1 MNAVAPSVMPILATP
16 LGVATIA
23 DAAEFNGALC
33 ALFTQRA
40 GSGRGLG
47 RGDPLRI
54 CGTDDLMEWPEA
66 PVRRLAGGIIDAVY
80 QFVGSVSQISGPQL
94 RACKLE
100 TRAWFTL
107 IRPNGRVPAANY
119 PLTTWCA
126 IYCAAAPPPVDERAD
141 SGNVR
146 LYETRLSTTFQDASN
161 AVMRIPYSQ
170 AHYAWRPA
178 AGQLVI
184 FPGSLTHEVAPLRA
198 AGELLL
204 VTARFRFVGSGQQ
217 GLSRW

>member
-1 MNAVAPSVMPILATP
+1 MNAVAPTVMPILATP
-16 LGVATIA
+16 LGVATIPEA
-23 DAAEFNGALC
+23 SQFNGALC

-40 GSGRGLG
+40 AAGSGTG
-47 RGDPLRI
+47 RGNPLRS
-54 CGTDDLMEWPEA
+54 CGTDDLMEWPEE
-66 PVRRLAGGIIDAVY
+66 PVRRLRSAMVGAVY
-80 QFVGSVSQISGPQL
+80 QFVGSVSEIAEHQL

-100 TRAWFTL
+100 ARAWFTL

-119 PLTTWCA
+119 PLTTWCV
-126 IYCAAAPPPVDERAD
+126 IYCVAAPPPVDERAD
-141 SGNVR
+141 SGIVR
-146 LYETRLSTTFQDASN
+146 LYESRLGTSFQDATN
-161 AVMRIPYSQ
+161 AAMRIPYSQ

-198 AGELLL
+198 ASELVL

-217 GLSRW
+217 GFSRW

>member
-1 MNAVAPSVMPILATP
+1 MNAVVPNVMPILATP
-16 LGVATIA
+16 LGVATIP

-33 ALFTQRA
+33 ELFARRA
-40 GSGRGLG
+40 VSGHGLG
-47 RGDPLRI
+47 QGDPLRVR
-54 CGTDDLMEWPEA
+54 GSDDLMEWQDA
-66 PVRRLAGGIIDAVY
+66 PVRRLVSAIVAAVY
-80 QFVGSVSQISGPQL
+80 QFVGRVSEITEPQL

-100 TRAWFTL
+100 SRAWFTL
-107 IRPNGRVPAANY
+107 IRSNGRVPATNY
-119 PLTTWCA
+119 PLTAWCA
-126 IYCAAAPPPVDERAD
+126 IYCVAAPPLVEGRAD
-141 SGNVR
+141 SGFVR

-170 AHYAWRPA
+170 AHYTWRPT

-184 FPGSLTHEVAPLRA
+184 FPGSLTHEVAPLRV

-204 VTARFRFVGSGQQ
+204 VTARFRFVGSDQQ

>member
-1 MNAVAPSVMPILATP
+1 MNAVAHTVMPILATP
-16 LGVATIA
+16 LGVATIP

-33 ALFTQRA
+33 DLFTQRA
-40 GSGRGLG
+40 AAGSGAG
-47 RGDPLRI
+47 RADPLRF
-54 CGTDDLMEWPEA
+54 CGSDDLMEWPEV
-66 PVRRLAGGIIDAVY
+66 PVRRLASAMAGAIY
-80 QFVGSVSQISGPQL
+80 QFVGSVSEIAEPQL

-126 IYCAAAPPPVDERAD
+126 IYCVAAPAAVDERAD
-141 SGNVR
+141 SGIVR
-146 LYETRLSTTFQDASN
+146 LYESRLSTSFQDASN

-170 AHYAWRPA
+170 AHYSWRPA

-184 FPGSLTHEVAPLRA
+184 FPASLTHEVAPLRA
-198 AGELLL
+198 ARELVL

-217 GLSRW
+217 GFSRW

>member
-1 MNAVAPSVMPILATP
+1 MNAVAPTVMPILATP

-23 DAAEFNGALC
+23 EAAEFNGALC
-33 ALFTQRA
+33 ELFMQRA
-40 GSGRGLG
+40 ASGHGLG
-47 RGDPLRI
+47 PGDPLRT
-54 CGTDDLMEWPEA
+54 CSTDDLMEWPEA
-66 PVRRLAGGIIDAVY
+66 PVQRLAKGVVGAVY
-80 QFVGSVSQISGPQL
+80 QFVASVSQISEPQL

-107 IRPNGRVPAANY
+107 IRTNGRVPAANY
-119 PLTTWCA
+119 PLTAWCV
-126 IYCAAAPPPVDERAD
+126 IYCAAAPPPVEERAD
-141 SGNVR
+141 SGIVR
-146 LYETRLSTTFQDASN
+146 LYETRLSTSFQDASN

-170 AHYAWRPA
+170 AHYAWRPT

-198 AGELLL
+198 ADGLLL
-204 VTARFRFVGSGQQ
+204 VTARLRFVGSDQQ

>member
-1 MNAVAPSVMPILATP
+1 MNAVAPTVMPILATP
-16 LGVATIA
+16 LGVATIP

-33 ALFTQRA
+33 ELFTRRA
-40 GSGRGLG
+40 ASGHGLG
-47 RGDPLRI
+47 PGDPLRI
-54 CGTDDLMEWPEA
+54 RSSDDLMEWPDA
-66 PVRRLAGGIIDAVY
+66 PVRRLASAFAGAIY
-80 QFVGSVSQISGPQL
+80 QFVGSVSQISEPQL
-94 RACKLE
+94 RACRLE
-100 TRAWFTL
+100 SRAWFTL
-107 IRPNGRVPAANY
+107 IRSNGRVPAANY

-126 IYCAAAPPPVDERAD
+126 IYCVAAPPPVDERAD
-141 SGNVR
+141 SGVVR
-146 LYETRLSTTFQDASN
+146 LYESRLSTTFQDASN

-170 AHYAWRPA
+170 AHYAWPPA

-198 AGELLL
+198 AGELVL

>member
-1 MNAVAPSVMPILATP
+1 MNAVAPIVMPILATP
-16 LGVATIA
+16 LGVATIP
-23 DAAEFNGALC
+23 DAAEFNGAVC
-33 ALFTQRA
+33 ELFTRRA
-40 GSGRGLG
+40 ASGHGLG

-54 CGTDDLMEWPEA
+54 CGTDDLIEWPEE
-66 PVRRLAGGIIDAVY
+66 PVRRLANAIVGALY
-80 QFVGSVSQISGPQL
+80 QFVGSVSQISESQL

-100 TRAWFTL
+100 TRAWLTL
-107 IRPNGRVPAANY
+107 IRTNGRVPAANY
-119 PLTTWCA
+119 PLTAWCA
-126 IYCAAAPPPVDERAD
+126 IYCVAAPPPVDERAD
-141 SGNVR
+141 SGIVR
-146 LYETRLSTTFQDASN
+146 LYETRLSTSFQDASN

-178 AGQLVI
+178 VGQLVI

-198 AGELLL
+198 ASELLL

>member
-1 MNAVAPSVMPILATP
+1 MNAVAPTVMPILATP
-16 LGVATIA
+16 LGIATIP
-23 DAAEFNGALC
+23 DAAQFNGELC
-33 ALFTQRA
+33 TLFMQRA
-40 GSGRGLG
+40 TAGFGTG

-54 CGTDDLMEWPEA
+54 CGSDDLMEWPEA
-66 PVRRLAGGIIDAVY
+66 PVGRLRSAMVGAVY
-80 QFVGSVSQISGPQL
+80 QFVGSVSEIAEPHL

-100 TRAWFTL
+100 ARAWFTL

-126 IYCAAAPPPVDERAD
+126 IYCVAAPRPVDERAD
-141 SGNVR
+141 SGIVR
-146 LYETRLSTTFQDASN
+146 LYESRLGTTFQDATN
-161 AVMRIPYSQ
+161 AAMRIPYSQ
-170 AHYAWRPA
+170 AHYAWRPV

-198 AGELLL
+198 ASELVL

-217 GLSRW
+217 GFSRW

>member
-1 MNAVAPSVMPILATP
+1 MNAVAPIVMPILATP
-16 LGVATIA
+16 LGVATIP

-33 ALFTQRA
+33 ELFTQRA
-40 GSGRGLG
+40 ALGHGLG
-47 RGDPLRI
+47 PGDPLRI
-54 CGTDDLMEWPEA
+54 RSSDDLMEWPEA
-66 PVRRLAGGIIDAVY
+66 PVRRLASAIAGAIY
-80 QFVGSVSQISGPQL
+80 QFVGSVSEISEPQL
-94 RACKLE
+94 RACNLE
-100 TRAWFTL
+100 SRAWFTL
-107 IRPNGRVPAANY
+107 IRSNGRVPATNY

-126 IYCAAAPPPVDERAD
+126 IYCVAAPSPVDGRAD
-141 SGNVR
+141 SGSVR
-146 LYETRLSTTFQDASN
+146 LYESRLGTSFQDASN

-170 AHYAWRPA
+170 AHYAWRPT

-198 AGELLL
+198 AGELVL

>member
-1 MNAVAPSVMPILATP
+1 MNAVAPIVMPILATP
-16 LGVATIA
+16 LGVATIP

-33 ALFTQRA
+33 ELFTRRA
-40 GSGRGLG
+40 ALGRGLG
-47 RGDPLRI
+47 PGDPLRI
-54 CGTDDLMEWPEA
+54 RGSDDLMEWPET
-66 PVRRLAGGIIDAVY
+66 PVRRLASAIAGAIY
-80 QFVGSVSQISGPQL
+80 QFVGSVSEITESQL

-100 TRAWFTL
+100 ARAWFTL
-107 IRPNGRVPAANY
+107 IRSNGRVPAINY

-126 IYCAAAPPPVDERAD
+126 IYCVATPPSVDGRAD
-141 SGNVR
+141 SGIVR
-146 LYETRLSTTFQDASN
+146 LYESRLGTSFQDASN

-170 AHYAWRPA
+170 AHYTWRPT

-198 AGELLL
+198 AGELVL

>member
-1 MNAVAPSVMPILATP
+1 MNAVAPTVMPILATP
-16 LGVATIA
+16 LGIATIP
-23 DAAEFNGALC
+23 DAAQFNGELC
-33 ALFTQRA
+33 TLFTQRA
-40 GSGRGLG
+40 AAGFGAG

-54 CGTDDLMEWPEA
+54 CGSDDLMEWPEA
-66 PVRRLAGGIIDAVY
+66 PVGRLRSAMVGAVY
-80 QFVGSVSQISGPQL
+80 QFVGSVSEIAEPHL

-100 TRAWFTL
+100 ARAWFTL

-126 IYCAAAPPPVDERAD
+126 IYCVAAPLPVDARAD
-141 SGNVR
+141 SGIVR
-146 LYETRLSTTFQDASN
+146 LYETRLGTTFQDATN
-161 AVMRIPYSQ
+161 AAMRIPYSQ

-198 AGELLL
+198 ASELLL

-217 GLSRW
+217 GFSRW

>member
-1 MNAVAPSVMPILATP
+1 MNAVAPIVMPILATP
-16 LGVATIA
+16 LGVATIP

-33 ALFTQRA
+33 ELFTQRA
-40 GSGRGLG
+40 ALG
-47 RGDPLRI
+47 RELGPGDPLSIR
-54 CGTDDLMEWPEA
+54 GSDDLMEWPEA
-66 PVRRLAGGIIDAVY
+66 PVRRLASAIAGAIY
-80 QFVGSVSQISGPQL
+80 QFVGSVSEITESQL

-100 TRAWFTL
+100 ARAWFTL
-107 IRPNGRVPAANY
+107 IRSNGRVPATNY

-126 IYCAAAPPPVDERAD
+126 IYCVAAPPPVDGRAD
-141 SGNVR
+141 SGIVR
-146 LYETRLSTTFQDASN
+146 LYESRLGTSFQDASN

-170 AHYAWRPA
+170 AHYTWRPT

-198 AGELLL
+198 AGELVL